1 MSWDF
6 WMGVSLGRVEQ
17 VPLTPEEADGMAL
30 GFLTIIGTLV
40 LAALV
45 GWAVYAWINR
55 DRTLTWRSK

>member
-6 WMGVSLGRVEQ
+6 WMGFSLGRAEQ

-30 GFLTIIGTLV
+30 GFLIIIGTLV

-45 GWAVYAWINR
+45 GWAVYAWQNR
-55 DRTLTWRSK
+55 DRKLTWRSK

>member
-6 WMGVSLGRVEQ
+6 WIGFSLGRAEQ

-30 GFLTIIGTLV
+30 GFLIIIGTLV

-45 GWAVYAWINR
+45 GWAVYAWQNR

>member
-30 GFLTIIGTLV
+30 GCLTIIGTLV

-45 GWAVYAWINR
+45 GWAVYARKNR